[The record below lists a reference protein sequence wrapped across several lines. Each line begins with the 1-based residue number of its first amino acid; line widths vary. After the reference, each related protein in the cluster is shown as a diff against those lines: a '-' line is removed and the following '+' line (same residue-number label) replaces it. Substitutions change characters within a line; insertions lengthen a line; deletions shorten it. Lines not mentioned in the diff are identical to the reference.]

1 VASYPT
7 SSVTAF
13 AGSRLV
19 ARGDLASVARAAH
32 ANRDE
37 QPVVFDDA
45 TGRTVELDL
54 RGSVEEV
61 VARLSPSEP
70 VRPARGR
77 PKLGVTAREV
87 TLLPRHWEWL
97 ATQPGGASAALR
109 RLVDQARR
117 ETGSSDAVRQA
128 QEATYRVMTTLAG
141 DLPGYEEATRA
152 LFARDRAR
160 FDQLTAA
167 WPADIGDYVR
177 SLNAKVDA
185 PSP

>member
-1 VASYPT
+1 M
-7 SSVTAF
+7 SSEARQFTAF
-13 AGSRLV
+13 AGDRMIVRGRLPAV
-19 ARGDLASVARAAH
+19 VRAAH
-32 ANRDE
+32 AHRE
-37 QPVVFDDA
+37 RPLLVFEDA
-45 TGRTVELDL
+45 TGRPVDFDL
-54 RGSVEEV
+54 RGTAEDA
-61 VARLSPSEP
+61 VARLPSAASEP
-70 VRPARGR
+70 KPTRGR

-97 ATQPGGASAALR
+97 ASQPGGASAALR
-109 RLVDQARR
+109 RLVDQTRRDTGASDAARR
-117 ETGSSDAVRQA
+117 A

-152 LFARDRAR
+152 LFAEDRVK

-185 PSP
+185 PLA